1 MLKKI
6 KAFAAKEAVLCI
18 SAVLTVI
25 SAFFVPPSPEYFSYI
40 DWRVLCLLFCLMA
53 VTSGLEKC
61 GFFSRAAC
69 LLVKKAPNLRIL
81 SLFLVL
87 LPFFSSMVVTNDV
100 ALIIFVPLSIMIS
113 SKVTTASN
121 TVKLVVLQTAAANL
135 GSMATP
141 LGNPQNLFLYTNYAL
156 SPTDF
161 FKVVLPITLI
171 SFILVCL
178 SVLLIGNRSTEIE
191 LPSGAPA
198 SDKKR
203 QYLFFGLLVLSL
215 LSVFRIINYFV
226 LLAIT
231 VIVLLLFA
239 RDIFKRIDYCLLLT
253 FICFFIFAKNMGH
266 IDVVRS
272 FCEELML
279 KYPLITPIAASQIIS
294 NVPAAV
300 LLAPFTDNASALL
313 AGTNIG
319 GLGTPVAS
327 LASLISLKLY
337 MKSENADAK
346 KYLLFFAAVNVIF
359 LIILILFAQFT
370 MGAY

>member
-25 SAFFVPPSPEYFSYI
+25 SAFFVPPSSEYFSYI

-53 VTSGLEKC
+53 VTSGLESC
-61 GFFSRAAC
+61 GFFSRTAC

-100 ALIIFVPLSIMIS
+100 ALIIFVPLAIMIAGS
-113 SKVTTASN
+113 VTTPAN
-121 TVKLVVLQTAAANL
+121 TIKLVVLQTAAANL

-156 SPTDF
+156 SPADF
-161 FKVVLPITLI
+161 FKVVVPIALI
-171 SFILVCL
+171 SLALVCL

-191 LPSGAPA
+191 FPVGTPA

-203 QYLFFGLLVLSL
+203 QYLFFGLLILSL
-215 LSVFRIINYFV
+215 LSVFRVINYFV
-226 LLAIT
+226 LLGIT
-231 VIVLLLFA
+231 IVLLLIFA
-239 RDIFKRIDYCLLLT
+239 RDIFKKIDYCLLLT
-253 FICFFIFAKNMGH
+253 FVCFFIFAKNMGH
-266 IDVVRS
+266 IDIVRS
-272 FCEELML
+272 FCEELMV

-294 NVPAAV
+294 NVPSAV
-300 LLAPFTDNASALL
+300 LLAPFTNNASALL

-337 MKSENADAK
+337 MKSEKANGK
-346 KYLLFFAAVNVIF
+346 KYLLFFTGVNMVF
-359 LIILILFAQFT
+359 LLILILFAEVV
-370 MGAY
+370 MGGY